1 MAVHSKIYLTA
12 KRNYRA
18 GLWSEERLRVLVAA
32 GQLTTGEFEEI
43 TGKAYDDGE

>member
-1 MAVHSKIYLTA
+1 MAVHSKISLTA

-32 GQLTTGEFEEI
+32 GQLTAAEYEEI
-43 TGKAYDDGE
+43 TGEVYA

>member
-32 GQLTTGEFEEI
+32 GQLTAAEYEEI
-43 TGKAYDDGE
+43 TGVPYADGT